1 MAHLKKPKRER
12 NMVCCVLT
20 DREREGERGNV
31 PRHEIYTDTYLGQ
44 QIKYVLC

>member
-20 DREREGERGNV
+20 DREREREK
-31 PRHEIYTDTYLGQ
+31 EEMYLGMKFT
-44 QIKYVLC
+44 QIRT